1 MRHIYKRLKGFF
13 KRVFLTALSISANK
27 TGGDKAE
34 RKLQNVDNHGIFQ
47 SNPKLIQSKKRFKI
61 FEQRIAPG
69 ASENPFPKRKSL
81 NASVIPYMGT

>member
-1 MRHIYKRLKGFF
+1 M
-13 KRVFLTALSISANK
+13 SISANK

-69 ASENPFPKRKSL
+69 ASENPFPKRKIL
-81 NASVIPYMGT
+81 KRQRDSVHGYVTENNRQNNSG